1 MKLKGSKLWNFLNV
15 IFFIFCGVGIGTGV
29 FYLTK
34 YIIQTQNEIK
44 DNTFNANEQ
53 KIELPKDINN
63 PIKIIEYT
71 TLYDKDTKEPIYFFG
86 QDGIKALSE
95 RIKKDL
101 LFGPEVEDLQVIYIN
116 RTGVLGN
123 NVSGQYIPLTKE
135 MDLNINQYLP
145 DAANYPIV
153 DKVNLV
159 FPTLFHEYFHHFEAF
174 YLNNVKSN
182 DKNATKLVN
191 NKFISTKF
199 IEEWKNI
206 FHYNDERKLI
216 NPGTISNIS
225 SPKDLFYGA
234 NIPGYNLNN
243 IPENV
248 RFQYGATN
256 NYIDKNDILYLYS
269 FSELFTRKI
278 TEAFYQVDSH
288 NNSSYPWYGFI
299 GKNYWVP
306 NAFSIELMRNRSF
319 RVDGSTIE
327 TAKASWNQSNYLYS
341 LDTVYGGQAVFTDK
355 TKENVAPVFNEFNSL
370 LNSIYGVG
378 SNISQIFIKNNLQ
391 SKLRPNGSL
400 IIDPVSKANFN
411 LIKFTGFVDTKDYEN
426 LNSILIDNDGDSQ
439 NNTDNEINV
448 FEKIEINKPNYNYS
462 IPSTKINPFG
472 TTRVVPQNYKPYT
485 ISEYIDINKI
495 RNKPLYFWLDRNKNN
510 IRDKNELVQIKNNI
524 NLETYRPT
532 SSYRNF
538 FDRSLTLNKNNIL
551 FTNDRFSEE
560 RWN

>member
-1 MKLKGSKLWNFLNV
+1 MKWKGTKLGNFFNV
-15 IFFIFCGVGIGTGV
+15 IFFVLFGLGIGTGI

-34 YIIQTQNEIK
+34 YVIQTQNEIK
-44 DNTFNANEQ
+44 DNTFKANEQ
-53 KIELPKDINN
+53 KIELPKDNDH

-71 TLYDKDTKEPIYFFG
+71 TTYDKDTKKPIYFFG

-116 RTGVLGN
+116 RTGILGN

-135 MDLNINQYLP
+135 IDLNIEQYLP
-145 DAANYPIV
+145 DAANYQIE
-153 DKVNLV
+153 DKINLI

-174 YLNNVKSN
+174 YLNNVESN
-182 DKNATKLVN
+182 DPNSNQLLF
-191 NKFISTKF
+191 NKFISKKF
-199 IEEWKNI
+199 LDEWKKI
-206 FHYNDERKLI
+206 FHYDDERKLI
-216 NPGTISNIS
+216 NPGTISNFS
-225 SPKDLFYGA
+225 STKDLFYGA
-234 NIPGYNLNN
+234 NIPGYGLDK

-256 NYIDKNDILYLYS
+256 NIIDRNDISYLYS

-288 NNSSYPWYGFI
+288 NNASYPWYGFI

-306 NAFSIELMRNRSF
+306 NAFSIELMRNRKF
-319 RVDGSTIE
+319 NVQGSTVN
-327 TAKASWNQSNYLYS
+327 TAKNSWNQSNYLYS
-341 LDTVYGGQAVFTDK
+341 LDTVYGGEAVFEDK
-355 TKENVAPVFNEFNSL
+355 TKENIAPVFNEFNSL

-400 IIDPVSKANFN
+400 IIDPASKANFN
-411 LIKFTGFVDTKDYEN
+411 LIKFTGFIDTKNYEYF
-426 LNSILIDNDGDSQ
+426 NSILIDNDNNTQ
-439 NNTDNEINV
+439 NNTNSEINI
-448 FEKIEINKPNYNYS
+448 FETIEINKPNYNYS
-462 IPSTKINPFG
+462 IPNAKTNPFG
-472 TTRVVPQNYKPYT
+472 TTRILPPDYKPYV

-495 RNKPLYFWLDRNKNN
+495 KNKPLYFWLDKNKNN
-510 IRDKNELVQIKNNI
+510 IRESGELVQIKNNI
-524 NLETYRPT
+524 NLEAYRPT

-538 FDRSLTLNKNNIL
+538 FDRSLVVNKNNIL
-551 FTNDRFSEE
+551 FSNDKFIEK
-560 RWN
+560 RWS